1 MIIWRVRPQTH
12 CDVITILSGQK
23 PLILSLRARFVKRFN
38 KCLKN
43 DNNVV
48 KSVAFI
54 SKSNPMSC
62 ACNNY
67 RVLLKAKNEL
77 IIEGLSVWNEICC
90 KLNDSINVIKEM
102 VDVRY
107 EFKECQG
114 FSREEVEGF
123 IEMLC
128 ID

>member
-1 MIIWRVRPQTH
+1 MKQ
-12 CDVITILSGQK
+12 
-23 PLILSLRARFVKRFN
+23 FN
-38 KCLKN
+38 KCLKH

-54 SKSNPMSC
+54 CKSNPMSW
-62 ACNNY
+62 ADNNY
-67 RVLLKAKNEL
+67 RILLNAKNEL
-77 IIEGLSVWNEICC
+77 TIEGLSVWYEICC
-90 KLNDSINVIKEM
+90 KLNDSINVIKVT
-102 VDVRY
+102 VDVRD
-107 EFKECQG
+107 EFNECQG

>member
-1 MIIWRVRPQTH
+1 
-12 CDVITILSGQK
+12 
-23 PLILSLRARFVKRFN
+23 
-38 KCLKN
+38 
-43 DNNVV
+43 
-48 KSVAFI
+48 
-54 SKSNPMSC
+54 MSC
-62 ACNNY
+62 AGNNY
-67 RVLLKAKNEL
+67 RMLLNAKNEL
-77 IIEGLSVWNEICC
+77 TIKGLSVWNDRYC

-102 VDVRY
+102 IDVRD

>member
-1 MIIWRVRPQTH
+1 M
-12 CDVITILSGQK
+12 K
-23 PLILSLRARFVKRFN
+23 MFN
-38 KCLKN
+38 KYLEN
-43 DNNVV
+43 DNYVV

-62 ACNNY
+62 AGNNY
-67 RVLLKAKNEL
+67 RMLLNAKNEL
-77 IIEGLSVWNEICC
+77 TIKELSVWNERCR

-102 VDVRY
+102 VNVRD
-107 EFKECQG
+107 ELQECQG

>member
-1 MIIWRVRPQTH
+1 MK
-12 CDVITILSGQK
+12 L
-23 PLILSLRARFVKRFN
+23 FN
-38 KCLKN
+38 KCLEN
-43 DNNVV
+43 DNNVL

-62 ACNNY
+62 AGNNY
-67 RVLLKAKNEL
+67 RMLLNATNEL
-77 IIEGLSVWNEICC
+77 TIKGLSVWNERCC
-90 KLNDSINVIKEM
+90 KKNDSINVIKEM
-102 VDVRY
+102 VDVRD